1 MVCLSATIVEKG
13 LMNPKMQSMISTQN
27 WEQGCVRNIILLAHT
42 VSLLNLKRRLFK
54 KIQKTMKN
62 YVNKKE
68 EENVFKKEENNE
80 RKGIS
85 TNATAKSIIYR
96 LLPTM
101 WTRV

>member
-1 MVCLSATIVEKG
+1 
-13 LMNPKMQSMISTQN
+13 
-27 WEQGCVRNIILLAHT
+27 
-42 VSLLNLKRRLFK
+42 
-54 KIQKTMKN
+54 MKN